1 MRKLAAF
8 AAALSVNLPGLALA
22 AEPPCLTPA
31 EFTAVSSYAMP
42 AIIDGTVQRCGATLS
57 SDSFLRRHG
66 PELELR
72 YAALKPRAWPGAKAA
87 FLKVSAS
94 TGGDMA
100 NMLRSMPDT
109 SLQPMLDAFVAG
121 AVSQQLPLQRCGTV
135 NRVIELLSP
144 LPPESTA
151 ELIALATGLGAQAG
165 RARIGMITI
174 CPA

>member
-8 AAALSVNLPGLALA
+8 AAAISVLLPGVLQA

-42 AIIDGTVQRCGATLS
+42 AIIDGTVQRCGSSLS
-57 SDSFLRRHG
+57 PDSFLRRKG
-66 PELELR
+66 PDLVQR
-72 YAALKPRAWPGAKAA
+72 YAVLKPRTWPGAKAA
-87 FLKVSAS
+87 FLKIGAGN
-94 TGGDMA
+94 GGDMA

-121 AVSQQLPLQRCGTV
+121 AVSQQLPLQRCGAV
-135 NRVIELLSP
+135 NRVVELLSP

-151 ELIALATGLGAQAG
+151 ELIALATGLGAQSG
-165 RARIGMITI
+165 RARLGMIRI

>member
-8 AAALSVNLPGLALA
+8 SATLATLLPGLAHA

-42 AIIDGTVQRCGATLS
+42 AIIDGTVQRCGASLS
-57 SDSFLRRHG
+57 PDSFLRRKG
-66 PELELR
+66 PDLVQR
-72 YAALKPRAWPGAKAA
+72 YAVLKPRAWPGAKAA
-87 FLKVSAS
+87 FLKMSAGNGS
-94 TGGDMA
+94 DMA

-109 SLQPMLDAFVAG
+109 SLQPMLDAFVSG
-121 AVSQQLPLQRCGTV
+121 AVSQQLPMERCGTV
-135 NRVIELLSP
+135 NRVVELLSP

-151 ELIALATGLGAQAG
+151 ELIALATGLGAQTG
-165 RARIGMITI
+165 RARLGMIKV